1 MQKNNNRLQR
11 AVDIH
16 LDSVNVHNDLG
27 GELVSLMDYV
37 ETLDLKKEEKEILS
51 KRIESC
57 KSTLFGHLDYV
68 IQYSFEN
75 MNEIETE
82 S

>member
-16 LDSVNVHNDLG
+16 LDSVNIHNDLG
-27 GELVSLMDYV
+27 SELASLLDYV
-37 ETLDLKKEEKEILS
+37 ETLNLEKEEKEILQM
-51 KRIESC
+51 RMES
-57 KSTLFGHLDYV
+57 SRRSLFAYLDYV
-68 IQYSFEN
+68 IQYTFKN

>member
-1 MQKNNNRLQR
+1 MQKKNSRLQR

-16 LDSVNVHNDLG
+16 LDSVNIHNDLG
-27 GELVSLMDYV
+27 SELASLLDYV
-37 ETLDLKKEEKEILS
+37 ETLNLEKEEKEILQM
-51 KRIESC
+51 RMES
-57 KSTLFGHLDYV
+57 SRRSLFAYLDYV
-68 IQYSFEN
+68 IQYTFKN